1 MKKNTPK
8 RRLASTRNMSKQ
20 DKRRV
25 QLHKTTKNK
34 AEQKTRSGRV
44 MFSRP
49 DDSTLFVR
57 GNRSE
62 AAAKTPLNKRLIA
75 LVLAVVMILAL
86 IPAGIFMLRPK
97 AAGTTPMESTPMT
110 VRINGKSSG
119 TAMIQPGSIA
129 ENIAEND
136 IDYGEVVI
144 PSGAEFV
151 KAVLVDENNIETQIY
166 SVASKGDTNYYSI
179 AQDAYTGVAKDQD
192 EELVLV
198 FANKYYIDFGT
209 AQMNGNG
216 YFENAGVTFTT
227 NATPEVNVDS
237 NETKYFIYGGQD
249 LEIKEIKA
257 KLDKS
262 LGKVE
267 YSTGSNAG
275 AETIKNSR
283 VTIPS
288 NMYDGEIHVQVNY
301 GELDEYT
308 VQDAR
313 YMANSKYYAQY
324 AKLDN
329 HGGTSLSSTAK
340 GTTNSL
346 GTVDK
351 GQTKTFYVFSQLNST
366 SSQVWRLSMLS
377 LNGVDLNFP
386 TDTET
391 TALTSVRDFGNVEVR
406 YMGDLNMDGESK
418 TRAVYELKVPN
429 VHENVEVN
437 YYFTNIKERQL
448 IIKGLNGINKT
459 AASVENKMISGN
471 LTGKW
476 YTYTEDKLNVYDA
489 FYDSR
494 KNFPADNLVLYTVKP
509 GYNPYAIS
517 TTLYADG
524 EDVTNKIRAT
534 NATGTPLEVI
544 AQAGNAEGGNF
555 DTDWR
560 YWGENNGELHN
571 TDKKHWGDEL
581 LLTTIKKDKDNTW
594 YAVALAQSKKTNQQL
609 VLNAPEYKYAIEVD
623 LNGGDL
629 TATGYTTASGLMNED
644 VTHTIAD
651 ASPFMFLP
659 AGTPTQAG
667 KIFAGYRLVNIDSET
682 GNLKD
687 SYADDNK
694 YMPSDRI
701 NIDSTALD
709 YAYGNRKDP
718 NNSTL
723 KVRFKAIWKDGKNTT
738 NVNVTT
744 QYQTGVSEDGSPD
757 YGTTASSVTETST
770 VGDAAVLNDHLT
782 DGSGNALAKNK
793 YYALSSDSVIVG
805 DTSDDF
811 VVKYDYNLLD
821 LTVKK
826 TVLGYPKTQSFPIT
840 VTLTPG
846 ADSPVSIDDEL
857 LVLNKT
863 GTYATKSEDNGS
875 IIYTRNLKD
884 SQSYT
889 IEVPYNWNY
898 VVSEPTKEK
907 DYINTIEPSE
917 GKMTKHQMV
926 DVTNIDD
933 SSVVGTNKTLSG
945 PDANGEYTITL
956 DSWATGQSFTKPK
969 QNLTNLDIALVIDQS
984 GSMATKD
991 MNGSFE
997 VAKDDDVPITEW
1009 TIESATGDTQY
1020 YYQPDPNKAEFFP
1033 VVAEKGPLYEAVPD
1047 KVYISKMIGGGHDGL
1062 VSVTGS
1068 PCYFNVPTDY
1078 YCMVNGKPHKVYVI
1092 TVGETAQYAAYTYY
1106 YTDINEAK
1114 RVATSYERDSMF
1126 GSKYVHYDNVVANN
1140 NNPYNNGNEW
1150 VDRIAWLDAS
1160 AIADLIAGRFS
1171 GFWESSNFHKF
1182 TDREVRSFFNN
1193 DSNYVTSAT
1202 FFNGSYKW
1210 TSLAYNKQVC
1220 YVGQP
1225 DASMSSAEN
1234 NKMHYSWFS
1243 SGSDANANHD
1253 LYQKKSGTTY
1263 NTLAYVDANGIKHAI
1278 GTTYMENQIAYTG
1291 NLYVKNGDAR
1301 VKVLKTAAQEFAEA
1315 IAENARDYDLDHR
1328 MAIIGFAGNKV
1339 PGYSNGEYNYSG
1351 YNYENDYV
1359 NTGLFV
1365 ETEADGSGGFRN
1377 YQKITGFN
1385 EYSGTKYINRHYY
1398 IKDANLAEG
1407 HQYVPVKYSSS
1418 GVWYR
1423 MDTRQEVG
1431 VSETFYEPIYENLND
1446 SNGHNY
1452 YKDALLTVYDENEQT
1467 GNALNDSID
1476 SAISKFKARGGT
1488 YTSYGMAMANQ
1499 VFENNSIQDN
1509 ENRKRVIVV
1518 FSDGE
1523 PGSNGYDSSIA
1534 GEAWSESSKAKDQDI
1549 AIYTIGLFPTHAS
1562 SEAEQFLDTLSSNY
1576 SLSLSDVNA
1585 TSKNA
1590 IQGDTDAS
1598 NTYYYTDKDGKVYS
1612 LTAKRNGL
1620 STLGWWITYD
1630 DNDSPFYVSIDPKN
1644 KRDAI
1649 QGEDQREGTIY
1660 FYRNDNGTLKPVY
1673 ADGTGNEAISQNNT
1687 YYTSDGYPIRYEYRW
1702 YDSNDRVKDP
1712 KWNDGEDYSWAVQF
1726 QKLDSGSK
1734 TNNQYY
1740 FKESDATGLADAF
1753 NSIYQM
1759 AVQNTTNIG
1768 LNEKNTMMQDII
1780 TSNFDATNAS
1790 YTVEKVAAK
1799 MKDGIVSPITGSEA
1813 SSAIITDDV
1822 TVVFDTNDEEN
1833 PESTITVTGFDYGSE
1848 DNYISENHNGNLM
1861 RVTITGL
1868 KPNKTG
1874 FDLPSNT
1881 NESGV
1886 YEVLY
1891 PDDDYTKEPTG
1902 KKKILDDFDLP
1913 EVDRPTYSLVV
1924 RGDDKGTDYIVK
1936 FTLKDKDG
1944 TSVTDTLNQ
1953 PVLVT
1958 TGETTALST
1967 LQFSNGEAT
1976 WTTSKASDSD
1986 KTIVFENLPDGY
1998 SVDAKVTKNTDST
2011 LYDYSMEVVDSSGK
2025 KLVTPDPTIDGT
2037 EFDLPQSGSVI
2048 KINSTRHTAKVTLR
2062 EQTRQSDDTEGGNAD
2077 PDKLF
2082 DIQLK
2087 LTREDGSNLGEAVTY
2102 SGVEFDAEG
2111 NATIQMKHDQVRT
2124 LDLPEGFKLAIDVNP
2139 DTQDLYLDTYTK
2151 GTSIN
2156 DGVAYGTD
2164 EYPATVIE
2172 NGQYITI
2179 FNKIDFPLPTGL
2191 FGSNVPV
2198 SAILLGVAGVLVLAV
2213 AGAYVYRRKRWTS
2226 KR

>member
-34 AEQKTRSGRV
+34 TEQKTRSGRV

-49 DDSTLFVR
+49 DGSTLFVR

-62 AAAKTPLNKRLIA
+62 AAVKTPMNKRLIA
-75 LVLAVVMILAL
+75 LVLAIVMILAL

-744 QYQTGVSEDGSPD
+744 QYQTGVNEDGSPD

-826 TVLGYPKTQSFPIT
+826 TVLGYPKTKRFPIT
-840 VTLTPG
+840 VKLTPH
-846 ADSPVSIDDEL
+846 ADSPVSVDDLL
-857 LVLNKT
+857 LVLNKEN
-863 GTYATKSEDNGS
+863 TYATVNEEKTE
-875 IIYTRNLKD
+875 ITYVRNIQD
-884 SQSYT
+884 GETFAVS
-889 IEVPYNWNY
+889 VPYNWDY
-898 VVSEPTKEK
+898 TVTEPTVAK
-907 DYINTIEPSE
+907 DYTNDIDPNHGT
-917 GKMTKHQMV
+917 MTKNTVV

-933 SSVVGTNKTLSG
+933 SSVVGTNKTIAYDEASG
-945 PDANGEYTITL
+945 TYTLTL
-956 DSWATGQSFTKPK
+956 DSWATGQNFTKPK
-969 QNLTNLDIALVIDQS
+969 NSTTPLDIALVIDQS
-984 GSMATKD
+984 GSMATGD
-991 MNGSFE
+991 MSIKYDPVEVSEGVSKTQWKTSDIVNGE
-997 VAKDDDVPITEW
+997 
-1009 TIESATGDTQY
+1009 QY
-1020 YYQPDPNKAEFFP
+1020 YYKDGDNYYP
-1033 VVAEKGPLYEAVPD
+1033 VYAEKGPLFTQVETNPR
-1047 KVYISKMIGGGHDGL
+1047 VYNMFGSGHDMWSYAVNGAPTHL
-1062 VSVTGS
+1062 
-1068 PCYFNVPTDY
+1068 NVKTDY
-1078 YCMVNGKPHKVYVI
+1078 YIMVNGTIHRVWFI
-1092 TVGETAQYAAYTYY
+1092 TVGKFLEYKAYPYY
-1106 YTDINEAK
+1106 YVDESD
-1114 RVATSYERDSMF
+1114 VW
-1126 GSKYVHYDNVVANN
+1126 
-1140 NNPYNNGNEW
+1140 NNGEEYSTRFYYAGLYFDRFVYNRVDEW
-1150 VDRIAWLDAS
+1150 KALSDA
-1160 AIADLIAGRFS
+1160 GKV
-1171 GFWESSNFHKF
+1171 KF
-1182 TDREVRSFFNN
+1182 
-1193 DSNYVTSAT
+1193 
-1202 FFNGSYKW
+1202 
-1210 TSLAYNKQVC
+1210 
-1220 YVGQP
+1220 VGQTSGN
-1225 DASMSSAEN
+1225 AAAAEN
-1234 NKMHYSWFS
+1234 VSMDYTWV
-1243 SGSDANANHD
+1243 SDGNRMTET
-1253 LYQKKSGTTY
+1253 LYQKVDGTTY
-1263 NTLAYVDANGIKHAI
+1263 NRLYYVDASGHPQYFGNTANFANDQVYDRELYKA
-1278 GTTYMENQIAYTG
+1278 TG
-1291 NLYVKNGDAR
+1291 KSRLS
-1301 VKVLKTAAQEFAEA
+1301 VLTKSVQEFAETV
-1315 IAENARDYDLDHR
+1315 AENAAVSGADHR
-1328 MAIIGFAGNKV
+1328 IGIVGFASNQV
-1339 PGYSNGEYNYSG
+1339 PALSTTNGIYHSSG
-1351 YNYENDYV
+1351 LNDKWDYV

-1365 ETEADGSGGFRN
+1365 PSDDNTSSTFKSYKEITSFRKLNNSESAYGNYHYFIDSGSDKIPVVYRN
-1377 YQKITGFN
+1377 EKWVRVDTGA
-1385 EYSGTKYINRHYY
+1385 S
-1398 IKDANLAEG
+1398 
-1407 HQYVPVKYSSS
+1407 V
-1418 GVWYR
+1418 
-1423 MDTRQEVG
+1423 TR
-1431 VSETFYEPIYENLND
+1431 STSTPFYEAQYDDLEAN
-1446 SNGHNY
+1446 SHYG
-1452 YKDALLTVYDENEQT
+1452 KALVSASKTEDGAFT
-1467 GNALNDSID
+1467 GEVADSIT
-1476 SAISKFKARGGT
+1476 SAINQFGDYGGT
-1488 YTSYGMAMANQ
+1488 YTSYGMTMARQ
-1499 VFENNSIQDN
+1499 LLANNSTVDDKGTP
-1509 ENRKRVIVV
+1509 RKRIVIV
-1518 FSDGE
+1518 FTDGE
-1523 PGSNGYDSSIA
+1523 PGGYGYDSSIA
-1534 GEAWSESSKAKDQDI
+1534 GEALVDSKSLKDDNVDV
-1549 AIYTIGLFPTHAS
+1549 YTIGLFPGSTS
-1562 SEAEQFLDTLSSNY
+1562 SEVETFMSRLSSEYKQTTTPVYGGSNNY
-1576 SLSLSDVNA
+1576 GLGSQLN
-1585 TSKNA
+1585 
-1590 IQGDTDAS
+1590 S
-1598 NTYYYTDKDGKVYS
+1598 NDTYYYVDENASDKKVYAVTAKKNGTSTLDWWATDGTSYWTIIPTPKNPTNPSEVRAGCVQFYKVNNNGSVGSKVYS
-1612 LTAKRNGL
+1612 DDSDFSLTAQNYCY
-1620 STLGWWITYD
+1620 YD
-1630 DNDSPFYVSIDPKN
+1630 
-1644 KRDAI
+1644 
-1649 QGEDQREGTIY
+1649 ETDQAY
-1660 FYRNDNGTLKPVY
+1660 WPVK
-1673 ADGTGNEAISQNNT
+1673 
-1687 YYTSDGYPIRYEYRW
+1687 YEYRW
-1702 YDSNDRVKDP
+1702 YDSNNLVRIPKTSSASDGVQFFKLNDPTDP
-1712 KWNDGEDYSWAVQF
+1712 KSENTYYYKASNASLLESYF
-1726 QKLDSGSK
+1726 
-1734 TNNQYY
+1734 NQIA
-1740 FKESDATGLADAF
+1740 ESI
-1753 NSIYQM
+1753 SSS
-1759 AVQNTTNIG
+1759 TTNIPING
-1768 LNEKNTMMQDII
+1768 KNSMMQDII
-1780 TSNFDATNAS
+1780 TSNFDARDAG

-1799 MKDGIVSPITGSEA
+1799 MTDGVVSPLASSTIITG
-1813 SSAIITDDV
+1813 DV

-1902 KKKILDDFDLP
+1902 EKKILDDFDLP

-1924 RGDDKGTDYIVK
+1924 RGDDKGTDYTVK

-2062 EQTRQSDDTEGGNAD
+2062 ERTLQSDDTEGGNAD

-2179 FNKIDFPLPTGL
+2179 FNKIDFPLPTGM
-2191 FGSNVPV
+2191 FDNKVPV
-2198 SAILLGVAGVLVLAV
+2198 SVILLAVAGVLGLAA
-2213 AGAYVYRRKRWTS
+2213 AGAYVYRRKR
-2226 KR
+2226 RLNDR

>member
-34 AEQKTRSGRV
+34 TEQKTRSGRV

-49 DDSTLFVR
+49 DGSSLFVR
-57 GNRSE
+57 GNRSD
-62 AAAKTPLNKRLIA
+62 AAVKTPLNKRLIA
-75 LVLAVVMILAL
+75 LVLAIVMILAL

-198 FANKYYIDFGT
+198 FANKYYVDFGT
-209 AQMNGNG
+209 AVEQANGT
-216 YFENAGVTFTT
+216 FENAGVSFTA
-227 NATPEVNVDS
+227 NVNKEINTDVS
-237 NETKYFIYGGQD
+237 PAVTSYFVYGGED
-249 LEIKEIKA
+249 LEIKGIQA
-257 KLDKS
+257 KQDKT

-267 YSTGSNAG
+267 YLTGNNSG
-275 AETIKNSR
+275 AETIKNSM

-288 NMYDGEIHVQVNY
+288 NMYDGDLTVSVNY
-301 GELDEYT
+301 GEMNEYT

-313 YMANSKYYAQY
+313 YMTNSKYYAQY
-324 AKLDN
+324 YKLDN
-329 HGGTSLSSTAK
+329 HGGTSQSSDSQSGENRLNNVPRGQTATFYIFSQNN
-340 GTTNSL
+340 TTN
-346 GTVDK
+346 K
-351 GQTKTFYVFSQLNST
+351 H
-366 SSQVWRLSMLS
+366 VWRLNMLS
-377 LNGVDLNFP
+377 INGVDMQFPKDSDALGTEVQSNFREENQV
-386 TDTET
+386 TVKRLYDHAT
-391 TALTSVRDFGNVEVR
+391 
-406 YMGDLNMDGESK
+406 MGKSSDDR
-418 TRAVYELKVPN
+418 TVYEVKVAN
-429 VHENVEVN
+429 VHENLEVN
-437 YYFTNIKERQL
+437 YYFTDIKERQL

-517 TTLYADG
+517 TTMYADG
-524 EDVTNKIRAT
+524 EDVTDSIRAT
-534 NATGTPLEVI
+534 PVTGTPVQVI
-544 AQAGNAEGGNF
+544 KQAGNAEGGNF
-555 DTDWR
+555 NTDWR
-560 YWGENNGELHN
+560 FWGENNGTNADELIN
-571 TDKKHWGDEL
+571 TDKKRWGDEL

-594 YAVALAQSKKTNQQL
+594 YAVALAQSKATNQQL

-667 KIFAGYRLVNIDSET
+667 KLFAGYRLVNIDSET
-682 GNLKD
+682 GNLKE

-701 NIDSTALD
+701 NIDSTALN

-744 QYQTGVSEDGSPD
+744 QYQTGVNEDGSPN
-757 YGTTASSVTETST
+757 YGTTASSITEAST
-770 VGDAAVLNDHLT
+770 VGDAAVLNDHLI

-840 VTLTPG
+840 VTLTPS
-846 ADSPVSIDDEL
+846 ADSPISIDDEL

-863 GTYATKSEDNGS
+863 GTYATKSEDNES

-933 SSVVGTNKTLSG
+933 SSVVGTNKTISG

-984 GSMATKD
+984 GSMGTTD
-991 MNGSFE
+991 MNAQF
-997 VAKDDDVPITEW
+997 VPETTPDGGW
-1009 TIESATGDTQY
+1009 TIEAATGNIQY
-1020 YYQPDPNKAEFFP
+1020 YYQPDPSKEEYFP
-1033 VVAEKGPLYEAVPD
+1033 VVAEEGTLYEAVEKDIP
-1047 KVYISKMIGGGHDGL
+1047 VNQLFGSGHDG
-1062 VSVTGS
+1062 VSLGINGAPTH
-1068 PCYFNVPTDY
+1068 FNITTDY
-1078 YCMVNGKPHKVYVI
+1078 YCLGSDNKIHKVYAI
-1092 TVGETAQYAAYTYY
+1092 TVGGDFKYYAYTYY
-1106 YTDINEAK
+1106 YLDDNDYYASVSEWTNNIYWNALTDPWVGHDYDKLREKGVILFGDHKDYWKTLTNAH
-1114 RVATSYERDSMF
+1114 RVNFTGQTTMNQAAAA
-1126 GSKYVHYDNVVANN
+1126 AN
-1140 NNPYNNGNEW
+1140 
-1150 VDRIAWLDAS
+1150 
-1160 AIADLIAGRFS
+1160 
-1171 GFWESSNFHKF
+1171 
-1182 TDREVRSFFNN
+1182 RSI
-1193 DSNYVTSAT
+1193 
-1202 FFNGSYKW
+1202 
-1210 TSLAYNKQVC
+1210 
-1220 YVGQP
+1220 
-1225 DASMSSAEN
+1225 
-1234 NKMHYSWFS
+1234 YSWFS
-1243 SGSDANANHD
+1243 DGDPAVTG

-1263 NTLAYVDANGIKHAI
+1263 NKLSYIDSNGNKQTIGEIYTEGSVVYNGTLYK
-1278 GTTYMENQIAYTG
+1278 TTGES
-1291 NLYVKNGDAR
+1291 R
-1301 VKVLKTAAQEFAEA
+1301 VSVLKSAAKEFAEA
-1315 IAENARDYDLDHR
+1315 VAENAKTYNLKHR
-1328 MAIIGFAGNKV
+1328 MAIVGFAGNKV
-1339 PGYSNGEYNYSG
+1339 PALSSGSYNYSG
-1351 YNYENDYV
+1351 QNYENDYV
-1359 NTGLFV
+1359 NTGVFV
-1365 ETEADGSGGFRN
+1365 ESETSGTGGFRN
-1377 YQKITGFN
+1377 YQKITGFTAYN
-1385 EYSGTKYINRHYY
+1385 GTKYINRHYY
-1398 IKDANLAEG
+1398 IADSSTTNG
-1407 HQYVPVKYSSS
+1407 YVPVKYSSS
-1418 GVWYR
+1418 GFWYR
-1423 MDTRQEVG
+1423 IDTGYSVTGQQ
-1431 VSETFYEPIYENLND
+1431 FYTPVYEDLVTND
-1446 SNGHNY
+1446 NNY
-1452 YKDALLTVYDENEQT
+1452 YQDALVDVYDENET
-1467 GNALNDSID
+1467 SGNGVNDFID
-1476 SAISKFKARGGT
+1476 SSIANFKNYGGT
-1488 YTSYGMAMANQ
+1488 YTSYGMAMANM
-1499 VFENNSIQDN
+1499 VFENNPLETN
-1509 ENRKRVIVV
+1509 EKRERIIVV
-1518 FSDGE
+1518 FTDGE
-1523 PGSNGYDSSIA
+1523 PGANGYDNVIANEAYAGGSIA
-1534 GEAWSESSKAKDQDI
+1534 EENGVKV
-1549 AIYTIGLFPTHAS
+1549 YTIGLFPGSAS
-1562 SEAEQFLDTLSSNY
+1562 TDATSFLDHLSSNY
-1576 SLSLSDVNA
+1576 SYSLSDVNA
-1585 TSKNA
+1585 TYYNA
-1590 IQGDTDAS
+1590 IEGDANGTG
-1598 NTYYYTDKDGKVYS
+1598 TYFYIGDDGKPYAV
-1612 LTAKRNGL
+1612 TAIRNGL

-1630 DNDSPFYVSIDPKN
+1630 NGDGTASYEPTEPKKKDDATQGPDNRS
-1644 KRDAI
+1644 
-1649 QGEDQREGTIY
+1649 GTSY
-1660 FYRNDNGTLKPVY
+1660 FYKKNGSSYSAVY
-1673 ADGTGNEAISQNNT
+1673 ADGSGSTAITEGTT
-1687 YYTSDGYPIRYEYRW
+1687 YYVKDSNSNYYPVRYEYRW
-1702 YDSNDRVKDP
+1702 YDSNDRVRDP
-1712 KWNDGEDYSWAVQF
+1712 KWNDGYDYAWAVQF
-1726 QKLDSGSK
+1726 QKLESGSK

-1768 LNEKNTMMQDII
+1768 FNEKNTMMQDII
-1780 TSNFDATNAS
+1780 TKNFDARGAG

-1799 MKDGIVSPITGSEA
+1799 MTNGKVSPITGSGA
-1813 SSAIITDDV
+1813 SSSVITDDV
-1822 TVVFDTNDEEN
+1822 TVGFDQVDPNSEEK
-1833 PESTITVTGFDYGSE
+1833 PESTITVTGFNYGSD
-1848 DNYISENHNGNLM
+1848 DNYISEDHNGNLM

-1891 PDDDYTKEPTG
+1891 SDDDYEHGNPTG
-1902 KKKILDDFDLP
+1902 EKKILDDFDLP

-1924 RGDDKGTDYIVK
+1924 KGDDKDTVYTVK

-1944 TSVTDTLNQ
+1944 NLVTGTLSQ

-1958 TGETTALST
+1958 AGETTELSA
-1967 LQFSNGEAT
+1967 LQFSDGEAT
-1976 WTTSKASDSD
+1976 WATSAASDSD

-1998 SVDAKVTKNTDST
+1998 SVDAKVTKNTNST

-2025 KLVTPDPTIDGT
+2025 KLVTPDPAINGT
-2037 EFDLPQSGSVI
+2037 EFDLPQSGSII

-2062 EQTRQSDDTEGGNAD
+2062 EQTLQSDNTESGNAD

-2087 LTREDGSNLGEAVTY
+2087 LTREDGSNLGEVVTY

-2124 LDLPEGFKLAIDVNP
+2124 LDLPEGFKLAIDVDP

-2151 GTSIN
+2151 GTTID
-2156 DGVAYGTD
+2156 DGAAYGTD
-2164 EYPATVIE
+2164 KYPATEIV

-2179 FNKIDFPLPTGL
+2179 FNKIDFPLPTGM
-2191 FGSNVPV
+2191 FDNKVPV
-2198 SAILLGVAGVLVLAV
+2198 SVILLAVAGVLGLAV
-2213 AGAYVYRRKRWTS
+2213 AGAYVYRRKHRLND
-2226 KR
+2226 R